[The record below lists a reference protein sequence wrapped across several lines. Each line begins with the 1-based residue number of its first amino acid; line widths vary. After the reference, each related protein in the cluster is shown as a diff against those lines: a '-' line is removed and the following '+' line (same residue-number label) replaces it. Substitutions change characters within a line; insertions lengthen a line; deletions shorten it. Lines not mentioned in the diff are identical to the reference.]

1 MNNQSSFFHNT
12 ENFKKV
18 PAIPRPHSV
27 IYRRPKSTVKRRS
40 IYPKLNNSQISI
52 PSIANNTS
60 MKNTHDSS
68 FTMTNKLSSSL
79 IDNKLRR
86 NNSVQ
91 MKKMVTQYKN
101 DFSLAMKK
109 KETIEQ
115 KRIKSAMILGNKS
128 REKMNEKT
136 NEIDE
141 VEQMKRQFK
150 SLKKELLVQK
160 ELNQTIANDIK
171 KNPISQLRGENENMY
186 VKLKNLVVKYVNSVD
201 INQETEL
208 KIQEMK
214 SDAQLFKE
222 RHQIIQQLQ
231 SDVEVSMKKMSS
243 IKSEIEKIK
252 EEIILNENYIKKK
265 TIENNNL
272 KKQNEKI
279 LSEKKQ
285 RENYLFKKPVYEK
298 KIIELSKKV
307 DSYKLMSKTNEQA
320 ILKLQKDNSV
330 LAIKNKEQQSHIM
343 KPMNY
348 SNIKEIEEN
357 PSNKINT
364 KILLLKSL
372 IRESKKRQ
380 DEFKD
385 IIAHYDDYI
394 QQKKSYEQIKEEEKE
409 IEKDNKINTQSN
421 DSKEEVQKEENKEN
435 LSSNY
440 EKFEG
445 LEQDNEVKK
454 IEKTD
459 NQDEKIKSKNNVQN
473 EIDTPTLNPISFGEA
488 CSKKEKKI
496 FKYLLRIMFAVN
508 LINEKMAIETIL
520 KDFTSLP
527 NDSIVNELTSRI
539 FNEIKNE
546 NKNDQVLAQSIYED
560 CFNRKY
566 KGDKSKFIE
575 SFMKF
580 FGKIHLFTHEEECS
594 LLEDFKKI
602 YLPKY
607 ESIINKINENKNN
620 DNYISFYQFK
630 KILKSEEINR
640 KDLLFNYVIYK
651 MKHIQDPSISIFEL
665 SIDAFKEMF
674 DSALSDR
681 NQIINPGSSDSSVQ
695 MTEEEYK
702 KIIENFLLSLSAALK
717 EKGKTLREILK
728 TNIKQELSKEN
739 NMKIDVVNIYKFFTI
754 LQEGIGFNIEDEIVK
769 GCIFT
774 QFQLDENEEDI
785 NLIEMENQIGK
796 INN

>member
-1 MNNQSSFFHNT
+1 MNNQNNFFHNT

-18 PAIPRPHSV
+18 PVIPRPHSV

-68 FTMTNKLSSSL
+68 FTLTNKLSSSL

-91 MKKMVTQYKN
+91 MKKLVTQYKN
-101 DFSLAMKK
+101 DFSLARSEMKK
-109 KETIEQ
+109 KELIQQ
-115 KRIKSAMILGNKS
+115 KRIKSAMILGKNS
-128 REKMNEKT
+128 REKIIDKST
-136 NEIDE
+136 EI
-141 VEQMKRQFK
+141 EQMKRQFK
-150 SLKKELLVQK
+150 SLKKELLEQK
-160 ELNQTIANDIK
+160 ELNQTISNDIK
-171 KNPISQLRGENENMY
+171 KNPILQLRGENENMY
-186 VKLKNLVVKYVNSVD
+186 LKIKNLVIKYIDSVD

-214 SDAQLFKE
+214 SDTELFKE
-222 RHQIIQQLQ
+222 RHLIIQQLQ
-231 SDVEVSMKKMSS
+231 SDVEASTKKIAN
-243 IKSEIEKIK
+243 IKSEIEKIR
-252 EEIILNENYIKKK
+252 EEIVLNENYIKKK

-298 KIIELSKKV
+298 KIEELTKKV
-307 DSYKLMSKTNEQA
+307 DSYKLMSKTNEQT
-320 ILKLQKDNSV
+320 IFKLQKENSI
-330 LAIKNKEQQSHIM
+330 LAIKNQEQQSHIM

-357 PSNKINT
+357 PSNKVNT

-380 DEFKD
+380 DEFRD

-409 IEKDNKINTQSN
+409 IEKDNKENTQSN
-421 DSKEEVQKEENKEN
+421 ETKEDVKKEDNKEN

-445 LEQDNEVKK
+445 LEEENEIK
-454 IEKTD
+454 INDKDD
-459 NQDEKIKSKNNVQN
+459 NQKEKIKSKNNVQN

-488 CSKKEKKI
+488 CTKKEKKI
-496 FKYLLRIMFAVN
+496 FKYLLRIMFTVN

-520 KDFTSLP
+520 KDLSSFS
-527 NDSIVNELTSRI
+527 NDVIVNELTSRI
-539 FNEIKNE
+539 FKEIKNE

-566 KGDKSKFIE
+566 KGDKNKFIQ
-575 SFMKF
+575 SITKF
-580 FGKIHLFTHEEECS
+580 FGKIHLFTKEEECS
-594 LLEDFKKI
+594 LLEDFKKN

-607 ESIINKINENKNN
+607 ESIMNKIKENKNN

-630 KILKSEEINR
+630 KILKSVDINR
-640 KDLLFNYVIYK
+640 KDLLFSYVIYK
-651 MKHIQDPSISIFEL
+651 MKHIEDHSISIFEL
-665 SIDAFKEMF
+665 NIDSFKEMF
-674 DSALSDR
+674 DSLLSDR
-681 NQIINPGSSDSSVQ
+681 NQIVNPGSSDSSVQ

-728 TNIKQELSKEN
+728 TNIKQAVSKEN
-739 NMKIDVVNIYKFFTI
+739 NMKMDVVNIYQFFNI

-774 QFQLDENEEDI
+774 QYQLDENEEDI
-785 NLIEMENQIGK
+785 NLIEMENQIAN

>member
-1 MNNQSSFFHNT
+1 MNNQNNFFHNT

-18 PAIPRPHSV
+18 PVIPRPHSV

-68 FTMTNKLSSSL
+68 FTLTNKLSSSL

-91 MKKMVTQYKN
+91 MKKLVTQSKN
-101 DFSLAMKK
+101 DFSLARSEMKK
-109 KETIEQ
+109 KELIQQ
-115 KRIKSAMILGNKS
+115 KRIKSAMILGKNS
-128 REKMNEKT
+128 REKIIDKST
-136 NEIDE
+136 EI
-141 VEQMKRQFK
+141 EQMKRQFK
-150 SLKKELLVQK
+150 SLKKELLEQK
-160 ELNQTIANDIK
+160 ELNQTISNDIK
-171 KNPISQLRGENENMY
+171 KNPILQLRGENENMY
-186 VKLKNLVVKYVNSVD
+186 LKIKNLVIKYIDSVD

-214 SDAQLFKE
+214 SDTELFKE
-222 RHQIIQQLQ
+222 RHLIIQQLQ
-231 SDVEVSMKKMSS
+231 SDVEASTKKIAN
-243 IKSEIEKIK
+243 IKSEIEKIR
-252 EEIILNENYIKKK
+252 EEIVLNENYIKKK

-298 KIIELSKKV
+298 KIEELTKKV
-307 DSYKLMSKTNEQA
+307 DSYKLMSKTNEQT
-320 ILKLQKDNSV
+320 IFKLQKENSI
-330 LAIKNKEQQSHIM
+330 LAIKNQEQQSHIM

-357 PSNKINT
+357 PSNKVNT

-380 DEFKD
+380 DEFRD

-409 IEKDNKINTQSN
+409 IEKDNKENTQSN
-421 DSKEEVQKEENKEN
+421 ETKEDVKKEDNKEN

-445 LEQDNEVKK
+445 LEEENEIK
-454 IEKTD
+454 INDKDD
-459 NQDEKIKSKNNVQN
+459 NQKEKIKSKNNVQN

-488 CSKKEKKI
+488 CTKKEKKI
-496 FKYLLRIMFAVN
+496 FKYLLRIMFTVN

-520 KDFTSLP
+520 KDLSSFS
-527 NDSIVNELTSRI
+527 NDVIVNELTSRI
-539 FNEIKNE
+539 FKEIKNE

-566 KGDKSKFIE
+566 KGDKNKFIQ
-575 SFMKF
+575 SITKF
-580 FGKIHLFTHEEECS
+580 FGKIHLFTKEEECS
-594 LLEDFKKI
+594 LLEDFKKN

-607 ESIINKINENKNN
+607 ESIMNKIKENKNN

-630 KILKSEEINR
+630 KILKSVDINR
-640 KDLLFNYVIYK
+640 KDLLFSYVIYK
-651 MKHIQDPSISIFEL
+651 MKHIEDHSISIFEL
-665 SIDAFKEMF
+665 NIDSFKEMF
-674 DSALSDR
+674 DSLLSDR
-681 NQIINPGSSDSSVQ
+681 NQIVNPGSSDSSVQ

-728 TNIKQELSKEN
+728 TNIKQAVSKEN
-739 NMKIDVVNIYKFFTI
+739 NMKIDVVNIYQFFNI

-774 QFQLDENEEDI
+774 QYQLDENEEDI
-785 NLIEMENQIGK
+785 NLIEMENQIAN

>member
-1 MNNQSSFFHNT
+1 MNNQNNFFHNT

-18 PAIPRPHSV
+18 PVIPRPHSV

-68 FTMTNKLSSSL
+68 FTLTNKLSSSL

-91 MKKMVTQYKN
+91 MKKLVTQYKN
-101 DFSLAMKK
+101 DFSLARSEMKK
-109 KETIEQ
+109 KELIQQ
-115 KRIKSAMILGNKS
+115 KRIKSAMILGKNS
-128 REKMNEKT
+128 REKIIDKST
-136 NEIDE
+136 EI
-141 VEQMKRQFK
+141 EQMKRQFK
-150 SLKKELLVQK
+150 SLKKELLEQK
-160 ELNQTIANDIK
+160 ELNQTISNDIK
-171 KNPISQLRGENENMY
+171 KNPILQLRGENENMY
-186 VKLKNLVVKYVNSVD
+186 LKIKNLVIKYIDSVD

-214 SDAQLFKE
+214 SDTELFKE
-222 RHQIIQQLQ
+222 RHLIIQQLQ
-231 SDVEVSMKKMSS
+231 SDVEASTKKIAN
-243 IKSEIEKIK
+243 IKSEIEKIR
-252 EEIILNENYIKKK
+252 EEIVLNENYIKKK

-298 KIIELSKKV
+298 KIEELTKKV
-307 DSYKLMSKTNEQA
+307 DSYKLMSKTNEQT
-320 ILKLQKDNSV
+320 IFKLQKENSI
-330 LAIKNKEQQSHIM
+330 LAIKNQEQQSHIM

-357 PSNKINT
+357 PSNKVNT

-380 DEFKD
+380 DEFRD

-409 IEKDNKINTQSN
+409 IEKDNKENTQSN
-421 DSKEEVQKEENKEN
+421 ETKEDVKKEDNKEN

-445 LEQDNEVKK
+445 LEEENEIK
-454 IEKTD
+454 INDKDD
-459 NQDEKIKSKNNVQN
+459 NQKEKIKSKNNVQN

-488 CSKKEKKI
+488 CTKKEKKI
-496 FKYLLRIMFAVN
+496 FKYLLRIMFTVN

-520 KDFTSLP
+520 KDLSSFS
-527 NDSIVNELTSRI
+527 NDVIVNELTSRI
-539 FNEIKNE
+539 FKEIKNE

-566 KGDKSKFIE
+566 KGDKNKFIQ
-575 SFMKF
+575 SITKF
-580 FGKIHLFTHEEECS
+580 FGKIHLFTKEEECS
-594 LLEDFKKI
+594 LLEDFKKN

-607 ESIINKINENKNN
+607 ESIMNKIKENKNN

-630 KILKSEEINR
+630 KILKSVDINR
-640 KDLLFNYVIYK
+640 KDLLFSYVIYK
-651 MKHIQDPSISIFEL
+651 MKHIEDHSISIFEL
-665 SIDAFKEMF
+665 NIDSFKEMF
-674 DSALSDR
+674 DSLLSDR
-681 NQIINPGSSDSSVQ
+681 NQIVNPGSSDSSVQ

-728 TNIKQELSKEN
+728 TNIKQAVSKEN
-739 NMKIDVVNIYKFFTI
+739 NMKIDVVNIYQFFNI

-774 QFQLDENEEDI
+774 QYQLDENEEDI
-785 NLIEMENQIGK
+785 NLIEMENQIAK

>member
-1 MNNQSSFFHNT
+1 MNNQNNFFHNT

-18 PAIPRPHSV
+18 PVIPRPHSV

-68 FTMTNKLSSSL
+68 FTLTNKLSSSL

-91 MKKMVTQYKN
+91 MKKLVTQYKN
-101 DFSLAMKK
+101 DFSLARSEMKK
-109 KETIEQ
+109 KELIQQ
-115 KRIKSAMILGNKS
+115 KRIKSAMILGKNS
-128 REKMNEKT
+128 RETIIDKST
-136 NEIDE
+136 EI
-141 VEQMKRQFK
+141 EQMKRQFK
-150 SLKKELLVQK
+150 SLKKELLEQK
-160 ELNQTIANDIK
+160 ELNQTISNDIK
-171 KNPISQLRGENENMY
+171 KNPILQLRGENENMY
-186 VKLKNLVVKYVNSVD
+186 LKIKNLVIKYIDSVD

-214 SDAQLFKE
+214 SDTELFKE
-222 RHQIIQQLQ
+222 RHLIIQQLQ
-231 SDVEVSMKKMSS
+231 SDVEASTKKIAN
-243 IKSEIEKIK
+243 IKSEIEKIR
-252 EEIILNENYIKKK
+252 EEIVLNENYIKKK

-298 KIIELSKKV
+298 KIEELTKKV
-307 DSYKLMSKTNEQA
+307 DSYKLMSKTNEQT
-320 ILKLQKDNSV
+320 IFKLQKENSI
-330 LAIKNKEQQSHIM
+330 LAIKNQEQQSHIM

-357 PSNKINT
+357 PSNKVNT

-380 DEFKD
+380 DEFRD

-409 IEKDNKINTQSN
+409 IEKDNKENTQSN
-421 DSKEEVQKEENKEN
+421 ETKEDVKKEDNKEN

-445 LEQDNEVKK
+445 LEEENEIK
-454 IEKTD
+454 INDKDD
-459 NQDEKIKSKNNVQN
+459 NQKEKIKSKNNVQN

-488 CSKKEKKI
+488 CTKKEKKI
-496 FKYLLRIMFAVN
+496 FKYLLRIMFTVN

-520 KDFTSLP
+520 KDLSSFS
-527 NDSIVNELTSRI
+527 NDVIVNELTSRI
-539 FNEIKNE
+539 FKEIKNE

-566 KGDKSKFIE
+566 KGDKNKFIQ
-575 SFMKF
+575 SITKF
-580 FGKIHLFTHEEECS
+580 FGKIHLFTKEEECS
-594 LLEDFKKI
+594 LLEDFKKN

-607 ESIINKINENKNN
+607 ESIMNKIKENKNN

-630 KILKSEEINR
+630 KILKSVDINR
-640 KDLLFNYVIYK
+640 KDLLFSYVIYK
-651 MKHIQDPSISIFEL
+651 MKHIEDHSISIFEL
-665 SIDAFKEMF
+665 NIDSFKEMF
-674 DSALSDR
+674 DSLLSDR
-681 NQIINPGSSDSSVQ
+681 NQIVNPGSSDSSVQ

-728 TNIKQELSKEN
+728 TNIKQAVSKEN
-739 NMKIDVVNIYKFFTI
+739 NMKIDVVNIYQFFNI

-774 QFQLDENEEDI
+774 QYQLDENEEDI
-785 NLIEMENQIGK
+785 NLIEMENQIAN

>member
-1 MNNQSSFFHNT
+1 MNNQNNFFHNT

-18 PAIPRPHSV
+18 PVIPRPHSV

-68 FTMTNKLSSSL
+68 FTLTNKLSSSL

-91 MKKMVTQYKN
+91 MKKLVTQYKN
-101 DFSLAMKK
+101 DFSLARSEMKK
-109 KETIEQ
+109 KELIQQ
-115 KRIKSAMILGNKS
+115 KRIKSAMILGKNS
-128 REKMNEKT
+128 REKIIDKST
-136 NEIDE
+136 EI
-141 VEQMKRQFK
+141 EQMKRQFK
-150 SLKKELLVQK
+150 SLKKELLEQK
-160 ELNQTIANDIK
+160 ELNQTISNDIK
-171 KNPISQLRGENENMY
+171 KNPILQLRGENENMY
-186 VKLKNLVVKYVNSVD
+186 LKIKNLVIKYIDSVD

-214 SDAQLFKE
+214 SDTELFKE
-222 RHQIIQQLQ
+222 RHLIIQQLQ
-231 SDVEVSMKKMSS
+231 SDVEASTKKIAN
-243 IKSEIEKIK
+243 IKSEIEKIR
-252 EEIILNENYIKKK
+252 EEIVLNENYIKKK

-298 KIIELSKKV
+298 KIEELTKKV
-307 DSYKLMSKTNEQA
+307 DSYKLMSKTNEQT
-320 ILKLQKDNSV
+320 IFKLQKENSI
-330 LAIKNKEQQSHIM
+330 LAIKNQEQQSHIM

-357 PSNKINT
+357 PSNKVNT

-380 DEFKD
+380 DEFRD

-409 IEKDNKINTQSN
+409 IEKDNKENTQSN
-421 DSKEEVQKEENKEN
+421 ETKEDVKKEDNKEN

-445 LEQDNEVKK
+445 LEEENEIK
-454 IEKTD
+454 INDKDD
-459 NQDEKIKSKNNVQN
+459 NQKEKIKSKNNVQN

-488 CSKKEKKI
+488 CTKKEKKI
-496 FKYLLRIMFAVN
+496 FKYLLRIMFTVN

-520 KDFTSLP
+520 KDLSSFS
-527 NDSIVNELTSRI
+527 NDVIVNELTSRI
-539 FNEIKNE
+539 FKEIKNE

-566 KGDKSKFIE
+566 KGDKNKFIQ
-575 SFMKF
+575 SITKF
-580 FGKIHLFTHEEECS
+580 FGKIHLFTKEEEYS
-594 LLEDFKKI
+594 LLEDFKKN

-607 ESIINKINENKNN
+607 ESIMNKIKENKNN

-630 KILKSEEINR
+630 KILKSVDINR
-640 KDLLFNYVIYK
+640 KDLLFSYVIYK
-651 MKHIQDPSISIFEL
+651 MKHIEDHSISIFEL
-665 SIDAFKEMF
+665 NIDSFKEMF
-674 DSALSDR
+674 DSLLSDR
-681 NQIINPGSSDSSVQ
+681 NQIVNPGSSDSSVQ

-728 TNIKQELSKEN
+728 TNIKQAVSKEN
-739 NMKIDVVNIYKFFTI
+739 NMKIDVVNIYQFFNI

-774 QFQLDENEEDI
+774 QYQLDENEEDI
-785 NLIEMENQIGK
+785 NLIEMENQIAN

>member
-1 MNNQSSFFHNT
+1 MNNQNNFFHNT

-18 PAIPRPHSV
+18 PVIPRPHSV

-68 FTMTNKLSSSL
+68 FTLTNKLSSSL

-91 MKKMVTQYKN
+91 MKKLVTQYKN
-101 DFSLAMKK
+101 DFSLARSEMKK
-109 KETIEQ
+109 KELIQQ
-115 KRIKSAMILGNKS
+115 KRIKSAMILGKNS
-128 REKMNEKT
+128 REKIIDKST
-136 NEIDE
+136 EI
-141 VEQMKRQFK
+141 EQMKRQFK
-150 SLKKELLVQK
+150 SLKKELLEQK
-160 ELNQTIANDIK
+160 ELNQTISNDIK
-171 KNPISQLRGENENMY
+171 KNPILQLRGENENMY
-186 VKLKNLVVKYVNSVD
+186 LKIKNLVIKYIDSVD

-214 SDAQLFKE
+214 SDTELFKE
-222 RHQIIQQLQ
+222 RHLIIQQLQ
-231 SDVEVSMKKMSS
+231 SDVEASTKKIAN
-243 IKSEIEKIK
+243 IKSEIEKIR
-252 EEIILNENYIKKK
+252 EEIVLNENYIKKK

-298 KIIELSKKV
+298 KIEELTKKV
-307 DSYKLMSKTNEQA
+307 DSYKLMSKTNEQT
-320 ILKLQKDNSV
+320 IFKLQKENSI
-330 LAIKNKEQQSHIM
+330 LAIKNQEQQSHIM

-357 PSNKINT
+357 PSNKVNT

-380 DEFKD
+380 DEFRD

-409 IEKDNKINTQSN
+409 IEKDNKENTQSN
-421 DSKEEVQKEENKEN
+421 ETKEDVKKEDNKEN

-445 LEQDNEVKK
+445 LEEENEIK
-454 IEKTD
+454 INDKDD
-459 NQDEKIKSKNNVQN
+459 NQKEKIKSKNNVQN

-488 CSKKEKKI
+488 CTKKEKKI
-496 FKYLLRIMFAVN
+496 FKYLLRIMFTVN

-520 KDFTSLP
+520 KDLSSFS
-527 NDSIVNELTSRI
+527 NDVIVNELTSRI
-539 FNEIKNE
+539 FKEIKNE

-560 CFNRKY
+560 CFNKKY
-566 KGDKSKFIE
+566 KGDKNKFIQ
-575 SFMKF
+575 SITKF
-580 FGKIHLFTHEEECS
+580 FGKIHLFTKEEECS
-594 LLEDFKKI
+594 LLEDFKKN

-607 ESIINKINENKNN
+607 ESIMNKIKENKNN

-630 KILKSEEINR
+630 KILKSVDINR
-640 KDLLFNYVIYK
+640 KDLLFSYVIYK
-651 MKHIQDPSISIFEL
+651 MKHIEDHSISIFEL
-665 SIDAFKEMF
+665 NIDSFKEMF
-674 DSALSDR
+674 DSLLSDR
-681 NQIINPGSSDSSVQ
+681 NQIVNPGSSDSSVQ

-728 TNIKQELSKEN
+728 TNIKQAVSKEN
-739 NMKIDVVNIYKFFTI
+739 NMKIDVVNIYQFFNI

-774 QFQLDENEEDI
+774 QYQLDENEEDI
-785 NLIEMENQIGK
+785 NLIEMENQIAN

>member
-1 MNNQSSFFHNT
+1 MNNQNNFFHNT

-18 PAIPRPHSV
+18 PVIPRPHSV

-68 FTMTNKLSSSL
+68 FTLTNKLSSSL

-91 MKKMVTQYKN
+91 MKKLVTQYKN
-101 DFSLAMKK
+101 DFSLARSEMKK
-109 KETIEQ
+109 KELIQQ
-115 KRIKSAMILGNKS
+115 KRIKSAMILGKNS
-128 REKMNEKT
+128 REKIIDKST
-136 NEIDE
+136 EI
-141 VEQMKRQFK
+141 EQMKRQFK
-150 SLKKELLVQK
+150 SLKKELLEQK
-160 ELNQTIANDIK
+160 ELNQTISNDIK
-171 KNPISQLRGENENMY
+171 KNPILQLRGENENMY
-186 VKLKNLVVKYVNSVD
+186 LKIKNLVIKYIDSVD

-214 SDAQLFKE
+214 SDTELFKE
-222 RHQIIQQLQ
+222 RHLIIQQLQ
-231 SDVEVSMKKMSS
+231 SDVEASTKKIAN
-243 IKSEIEKIK
+243 IKTEIEKIR
-252 EEIILNENYIKKK
+252 EEIVLNENYIKKK

-298 KIIELSKKV
+298 KIEELTKKV
-307 DSYKLMSKTNEQA
+307 DSYKLMSKTNEQT
-320 ILKLQKDNSV
+320 IFKLQKENSI
-330 LAIKNKEQQSHIM
+330 LAIKNQEQQSHIM

-357 PSNKINT
+357 PSNKVNT

-380 DEFKD
+380 DEFRD

-409 IEKDNKINTQSN
+409 IEKDNKENTQSN
-421 DSKEEVQKEENKEN
+421 ETKEDVKKEDNKEN

-445 LEQDNEVKK
+445 LEEENEIK
-454 IEKTD
+454 INDKDD
-459 NQDEKIKSKNNVQN
+459 NQKEKIKSKNNVQN

-488 CSKKEKKI
+488 CTKKEKKI
-496 FKYLLRIMFAVN
+496 FKYLLRIMFTVN

-520 KDFTSLP
+520 KDLSSFS
-527 NDSIVNELTSRI
+527 NDVIVNELTSRI
-539 FNEIKNE
+539 FKEIKNE

-566 KGDKSKFIE
+566 KGDKNKFIQ
-575 SFMKF
+575 SITKF
-580 FGKIHLFTHEEECS
+580 FGKIHLFTKEEECS
-594 LLEDFKKI
+594 LLEDFKKN

-607 ESIINKINENKNN
+607 ESIMNKIKENKNN

-630 KILKSEEINR
+630 KILKSVDINR
-640 KDLLFNYVIYK
+640 KDLLFSYVIYK
-651 MKHIQDPSISIFEL
+651 MKHIEDHSISIFEL
-665 SIDAFKEMF
+665 NIDSFKEMF
-674 DSALSDR
+674 DSLLSDR
-681 NQIINPGSSDSSVQ
+681 NQIVNPGSSDSSVQ

-728 TNIKQELSKEN
+728 TNIKQAVSKEN
-739 NMKIDVVNIYKFFTI
+739 NMKIDVVNIYQFFNI

-774 QFQLDENEEDI
+774 QYQLDENEEDI
-785 NLIEMENQIGK
+785 NLIEMENQIAN

>member
-1 MNNQSSFFHNT
+1 MNNQNNFFHNT

-18 PAIPRPHSV
+18 PVIPRPHSV

-68 FTMTNKLSSSL
+68 FTLTNKLSSSL

-91 MKKMVTQYKN
+91 MKKLVTQYKN
-101 DFSLAMKK
+101 DFSLARSEMKK
-109 KETIEQ
+109 KELIQQ
-115 KRIKSAMILGNKS
+115 KRIKSAMILGKNS
-128 REKMNEKT
+128 REKIIDKST
-136 NEIDE
+136 EI
-141 VEQMKRQFK
+141 EQMKRQFK
-150 SLKKELLVQK
+150 SLKKELLEQK
-160 ELNQTIANDIK
+160 ELNQTISNDIK
-171 KNPISQLRGENENMY
+171 KNPILQLRGENENMY
-186 VKLKNLVVKYVNSVD
+186 LKIKNLVIKYIDSVD

-214 SDAQLFKE
+214 SDTELFKE
-222 RHQIIQQLQ
+222 RHLIIQQLQ
-231 SDVEVSMKKMSS
+231 SDVEASTKKIAN
-243 IKSEIEKIK
+243 IKSEIEKIR
-252 EEIILNENYIKKK
+252 EEIVLNENYIKKK

-298 KIIELSKKV
+298 KIEELTKKV
-307 DSYKLMSKTNEQA
+307 DSYKLMSKTNEQT
-320 ILKLQKDNSV
+320 IFKLQKENSI
-330 LAIKNKEQQSHIM
+330 LAIKNQEQQSHIM

-357 PSNKINT
+357 PSNKVNT

-380 DEFKD
+380 DEFRD

-409 IEKDNKINTQSN
+409 IEKDNKENTQSN
-421 DSKEEVQKEENKEN
+421 ETKEDVKKGDNKEN

-445 LEQDNEVKK
+445 LEEENEIK
-454 IEKTD
+454 INDKDD
-459 NQDEKIKSKNNVQN
+459 NQKEKIKSKNNVQN

-488 CSKKEKKI
+488 CTKKEKKI
-496 FKYLLRIMFAVN
+496 FKYLLRIMFTVN

-520 KDFTSLP
+520 KDLSSFS
-527 NDSIVNELTSRI
+527 NDVIVNELTSRI
-539 FNEIKNE
+539 FKEIKNE

-566 KGDKSKFIE
+566 KGDKNKFIQ
-575 SFMKF
+575 SITKF
-580 FGKIHLFTHEEECS
+580 FGKIHLFTKEEECS
-594 LLEDFKKI
+594 LLEDFKKN

-607 ESIINKINENKNN
+607 ESIMNKIKENKNN

-630 KILKSEEINR
+630 KILKSVDINR
-640 KDLLFNYVIYK
+640 KDLLFSYVIYK
-651 MKHIQDPSISIFEL
+651 MKHIEDHSISIFEL
-665 SIDAFKEMF
+665 NIDSFKEMF
-674 DSALSDR
+674 DSLLSDR
-681 NQIINPGSSDSSVQ
+681 NQIVNPGSSDSSVQ

-728 TNIKQELSKEN
+728 TNIKQAVSKEN
-739 NMKIDVVNIYKFFTI
+739 NMKIDVVNIYQFFNI

-774 QFQLDENEEDI
+774 QYQLDENEEDI
-785 NLIEMENQIGK
+785 NLIEMENQIAN

>member
-1 MNNQSSFFHNT
+1 MNNQNNFFHNT

-18 PAIPRPHSV
+18 PVIPRPHSV

-52 PSIANNTS
+52 PSIVNNTS

-68 FTMTNKLSSSL
+68 FTLTNKLSSSL

-86 NNSVQ
+86 KNSVQ
-91 MKKMVTQYKN
+91 MKKLVTQYKN
-101 DFSLAMKK
+101 DFSLARSEMKK
-109 KETIEQ
+109 KELIQQ
-115 KRIKSAMILGNKS
+115 KRIKSAMILGKNS
-128 REKMNEKT
+128 REKIIDKST
-136 NEIDE
+136 EI
-141 VEQMKRQFK
+141 EQMKRQFK
-150 SLKKELLVQK
+150 SLKKELLEQK
-160 ELNQTIANDIK
+160 ELNQTISNDIK
-171 KNPISQLRGENENMY
+171 KNPILQLRGENENMY
-186 VKLKNLVVKYVNSVD
+186 LKIKNLVIKYIDSVD

-214 SDAQLFKE
+214 SDTELFKE
-222 RHQIIQQLQ
+222 RHLIIQQLQ
-231 SDVEVSMKKMSS
+231 SDVEASTKKIAN
-243 IKSEIEKIK
+243 IKSEIEKIR
-252 EEIILNENYIKKK
+252 EEIVLNENYIKKK

-298 KIIELSKKV
+298 KIEELTKKV
-307 DSYKLMSKTNEQA
+307 DSYKLMSKTNEQT
-320 ILKLQKDNSV
+320 IFKLQKENSI
-330 LAIKNKEQQSHIM
+330 LAIKNQEQQSHIM

-357 PSNKINT
+357 PSNKVNT

-380 DEFKD
+380 DEFRD

-409 IEKDNKINTQSN
+409 IEKDNKENTQSN
-421 DSKEEVQKEENKEN
+421 ETKEDVKKEDNKEN

-445 LEQDNEVKK
+445 LEEENEIK
-454 IEKTD
+454 INDKDD
-459 NQDEKIKSKNNVQN
+459 NQKEKIKSKNNVQN

-488 CSKKEKKI
+488 CTKKEKKI
-496 FKYLLRIMFAVN
+496 FKYLLRIMFTVN

-520 KDFTSLP
+520 KDLSSFS
-527 NDSIVNELTSRI
+527 NDVIVNELTSRI
-539 FNEIKNE
+539 FKEIKNE

-566 KGDKSKFIE
+566 KGDKNKFIQ
-575 SFMKF
+575 SITKF
-580 FGKIHLFTHEEECS
+580 FGKIHLFTKEEECS
-594 LLEDFKKI
+594 LLEDFKKN

-607 ESIINKINENKNN
+607 ESIMNKIKESKNN

-630 KILKSEEINR
+630 KILKSVDINR
-640 KDLLFNYVIYK
+640 KDLLFSYVIYK
-651 MKHIQDPSISIFEL
+651 MKHIEDHSISIFEL
-665 SIDAFKEMF
+665 NIDSFKEMF
-674 DSALSDR
+674 DSLLSDR
-681 NQIINPGSSDSSVQ
+681 NQIVNPGSSDSSVQ

-728 TNIKQELSKEN
+728 TNIKQAVSKEN
-739 NMKIDVVNIYKFFTI
+739 NMKIDVVNIYQFFNI

-774 QFQLDENEEDI
+774 QYQLDENEEDI
-785 NLIEMENQIGK
+785 NLIEMENQIAN

>member
-1 MNNQSSFFHNT
+1 MNNQNNFFHNT

-18 PAIPRPHSV
+18 PVIPRPHSV

-68 FTMTNKLSSSL
+68 FTLTNKLSSSL

-91 MKKMVTQYKN
+91 MKKLVTQYKN
-101 DFSLAMKK
+101 DFSLARSEMKK
-109 KETIEQ
+109 KELIQQ
-115 KRIKSAMILGNKS
+115 KRIKSAMILGKNS
-128 REKMNEKT
+128 REKIIDKST
-136 NEIDE
+136 EI
-141 VEQMKRQFK
+141 EQMKRQFK
-150 SLKKELLVQK
+150 SLKKELLEQK
-160 ELNQTIANDIK
+160 ELNQTISNDIK
-171 KNPISQLRGENENMY
+171 KNPILQLRGENENMY
-186 VKLKNLVVKYVNSVD
+186 LKIKNLVIKYIDSVD

-214 SDAQLFKE
+214 SDTELFKE
-222 RHQIIQQLQ
+222 RHLIIQQLQ
-231 SDVEVSMKKMSS
+231 SDVEASTKKIAN
-243 IKSEIEKIK
+243 IKSEIEKIR
-252 EEIILNENYIKKK
+252 EEIVLNENYIKKK

-298 KIIELSKKV
+298 KIEELTKKV
-307 DSYKLMSKTNEQA
+307 DSYKLMSKTNEQT
-320 ILKLQKDNSV
+320 IFKLQKENSI
-330 LAIKNKEQQSHIM
+330 LAIKNQEQQSHIM

-357 PSNKINT
+357 PSNKVNT

-380 DEFKD
+380 DEFRD

-409 IEKDNKINTQSN
+409 IEKDNKENTQSN
-421 DSKEEVQKEENKEN
+421 ETKEDVKKEDNKEN

-445 LEQDNEVKK
+445 LEEENEIK
-454 IEKTD
+454 INDKDD
-459 NQDEKIKSKNNVQN
+459 NQKEKIKSKNNVQN

-488 CSKKEKKI
+488 CTKKEKKI
-496 FKYLLRIMFAVN
+496 FKYLLRIMFTVN

-520 KDFTSLP
+520 KDLSSFS
-527 NDSIVNELTSRI
+527 NDVIVNELTSRI
-539 FNEIKNE
+539 FKEIKNE

-560 CFNRKY
+560 CFHRKY
-566 KGDKSKFIE
+566 KEDKNKFIQ
-575 SFMKF
+575 SITKF
-580 FGKIHLFTHEEECS
+580 FGKIHLFTKEEECS
-594 LLEDFKKI
+594 LLEDFKKN

-607 ESIINKINENKNN
+607 ESIMNKIKENKNN

-630 KILKSEEINR
+630 KILKSVDINR
-640 KDLLFNYVIYK
+640 KDLLFSYVIYK
-651 MKHIQDPSISIFEL
+651 MKHIEDHSISIFEL
-665 SIDAFKEMF
+665 NIDSFKEMF
-674 DSALSDR
+674 DSLLSDR
-681 NQIINPGSSDSSVQ
+681 NQIVNPGSSDSSVQ

-728 TNIKQELSKEN
+728 TNIKQAVSKEN
-739 NMKIDVVNIYKFFTI
+739 NMKIDVVNIYQFFNI
-754 LQEGIGFNIEDEIVK
+754 LQEGIGFNIEDEILK

-774 QFQLDENEEDI
+774 QYQLDENEEDI
-785 NLIEMENQIGK
+785 NLIEMENQIAN

>member
-1 MNNQSSFFHNT
+1 MNNQNNFFHNT

-18 PAIPRPHSV
+18 PVIPRPHSV

-68 FTMTNKLSSSL
+68 FTLTNKLSSSL

-91 MKKMVTQYKN
+91 MKKLVTQYKN
-101 DFSLAMKK
+101 DFSLARSEMKK
-109 KETIEQ
+109 KELIQQ
-115 KRIKSAMILGNKS
+115 KRIKSAMILGKNS
-128 REKMNEKT
+128 REKIIDKST
-136 NEIDE
+136 EI
-141 VEQMKRQFK
+141 EQMKRQFK
-150 SLKKELLVQK
+150 SLKKELLEQK
-160 ELNQTIANDIK
+160 ELNQTISNDIK
-171 KNPISQLRGENENMY
+171 KNPILQLRGENENMY
-186 VKLKNLVVKYVNSVD
+186 LKIKNLVIKYIDSVD

-214 SDAQLFKE
+214 SDTELFKE
-222 RHQIIQQLQ
+222 RHLIIQQLQ
-231 SDVEVSMKKMSS
+231 SDVEASTKKIAN
-243 IKSEIEKIK
+243 IKSEIEKIR
-252 EEIILNENYIKKK
+252 EEIVLNENYIKKK

-298 KIIELSKKV
+298 KIEELTKKV
-307 DSYKLMSKTNEQA
+307 DSYKLMSKTNEQT
-320 ILKLQKDNSV
+320 IFKLQKENSI
-330 LAIKNKEQQSHIM
+330 LAIKNQEQQSHIM

-357 PSNKINT
+357 PSNKVNT

-380 DEFKD
+380 DEFRD

-409 IEKDNKINTQSN
+409 IEKDNKENTQSN
-421 DSKEEVQKEENKEN
+421 ETKEDVKKEDNKEN

-445 LEQDNEVKK
+445 LEEENEIK
-454 IEKTD
+454 INDKDD
-459 NQDEKIKSKNNVQN
+459 NQKEKIKSKNNVQN

-488 CSKKEKKI
+488 CTKKEKKI
-496 FKYLLRIMFAVN
+496 FKYLLRIMFTVN

-520 KDFTSLP
+520 KDLSSFS
-527 NDSIVNELTSRI
+527 NDVIVNELTSRI
-539 FNEIKNE
+539 FKEIKNE

-566 KGDKSKFIE
+566 KGDKNKFIQ
-575 SFMKF
+575 SITKF
-580 FGKIHLFTHEEECS
+580 FGKIHLFTKEEECS
-594 LLEDFKKI
+594 LLEDFKKN

-607 ESIINKINENKNN
+607 ESIMNKIKENKNN

-630 KILKSEEINR
+630 KILKSVDINR
-640 KDLLFNYVIYK
+640 KDLLFSYVIYK
-651 MKHIQDPSISIFEL
+651 MKHIEDHSISIFEL
-665 SIDAFKEMF
+665 NIDSFKEMF
-674 DSALSDR
+674 DSLLSDR
-681 NQIINPGSSDSSVQ
+681 NQIVNPGSSDSSVQ

-728 TNIKQELSKEN
+728 TNIKQAVSKEN
-739 NMKIDVVNIYKFFTI
+739 NMKIDVVNIYQFFNI

-774 QFQLDENEEDI
+774 QYQLDENEEDI
-785 NLIEMENQIGK
+785 NLIEMENQIAN

>member
-1 MNNQSSFFHNT
+1 MNNQNNFFHNT

-18 PAIPRPHSV
+18 PVIPRPHSV

-68 FTMTNKLSSSL
+68 FTLTNKLSSSL

-91 MKKMVTQYKN
+91 MKKLVTQYKN
-101 DFSLAMKK
+101 DFSLARSEIKK
-109 KETIEQ
+109 KELIQQ
-115 KRIKSAMILGNKS
+115 KRIKSAMIFGKNS
-128 REKMNEKT
+128 REKIIDKST
-136 NEIDE
+136 EI
-141 VEQMKRQFK
+141 EQMKRQFK
-150 SLKKELLVQK
+150 SLKKELLEQK
-160 ELNQTIANDIK
+160 ELNQTISNDIK
-171 KNPISQLRGENENMY
+171 KNPILQLRGENENMY
-186 VKLKNLVVKYVNSVD
+186 LKIKNLVIKYIDSVD

-214 SDAQLFKE
+214 SDTELFKE
-222 RHQIIQQLQ
+222 RHLIIQQLQ
-231 SDVEVSMKKMSS
+231 SDVEASTKKIAN
-243 IKSEIEKIK
+243 IKSEIEKIR
-252 EEIILNENYIKKK
+252 EEIVLNENYIKKK

-298 KIIELSKKV
+298 KIEELTKKV
-307 DSYKLMSKTNEQA
+307 DSYKLMSKTNEQT
-320 ILKLQKDNSV
+320 IFKLQKENSI
-330 LAIKNKEQQSHIM
+330 LAIKNQEQQSHIM

-357 PSNKINT
+357 PSNKVNT

-380 DEFKD
+380 DEFRD

-409 IEKDNKINTQSN
+409 IEKDNKENTQSN
-421 DSKEEVQKEENKEN
+421 ETKEDVKKEDNKEN

-445 LEQDNEVKK
+445 LEEENEIK
-454 IEKTD
+454 INDKDD
-459 NQDEKIKSKNNVQN
+459 NQKEKIKSKNNVKN

-488 CSKKEKKI
+488 CTKKEKKI
-496 FKYLLRIMFAVN
+496 FKYLLRIMFTVN

-520 KDFTSLP
+520 KDLSSFS
-527 NDSIVNELTSRI
+527 NDVIVNELTSRI
-539 FNEIKNE
+539 FKEIKNE

-566 KGDKSKFIE
+566 KGDKNKFIQ
-575 SFMKF
+575 SITKF
-580 FGKIHLFTHEEECS
+580 FGKIHLFTKEEECS
-594 LLEDFKKI
+594 LLEDFKKN

-607 ESIINKINENKNN
+607 ESIMNKIKENKNN

-630 KILKSEEINR
+630 KILKSVDINR
-640 KDLLFNYVIYK
+640 KDLLFSYVIYK
-651 MKHIQDPSISIFEL
+651 MKHIEDHSISIFEL
-665 SIDAFKEMF
+665 NIDSFKEMF
-674 DSALSDR
+674 DSLLSDR
-681 NQIINPGSSDSSVQ
+681 NQIVNPGSSDSSVQ

-728 TNIKQELSKEN
+728 TNIKQAVSKEN
-739 NMKIDVVNIYKFFTI
+739 NMKIDVVNIYKFFNI

-774 QFQLDENEEDI
+774 QYQLDENEEDI
-785 NLIEMENQIGK
+785 NLIEMENQIAN

>member
-1 MNNQSSFFHNT
+1 MNNQNNFFHNT

-18 PAIPRPHSV
+18 PVIPRPHSV

-68 FTMTNKLSSSL
+68 FTLTNKLSSSL

-91 MKKMVTQYKN
+91 MKKLVTQSKN
-101 DFSLAMKK
+101 DFSLARSEMKK
-109 KETIEQ
+109 KELIQQ
-115 KRIKSAMILGNKS
+115 KRIKSAMILGKNS
-128 REKMNEKT
+128 REKIIDKST
-136 NEIDE
+136 EI
-141 VEQMKRQFK
+141 EQMKRQFK
-150 SLKKELLVQK
+150 SLKKELLEQK
-160 ELNQTIANDIK
+160 ELNQTISNDIK
-171 KNPISQLRGENENMY
+171 KNPILQLRGENENMY
-186 VKLKNLVVKYVNSVD
+186 LKIKNLVIKYIDSVD

-214 SDAQLFKE
+214 SDTELFKE
-222 RHQIIQQLQ
+222 RHLIIQQLQ
-231 SDVEVSMKKMSS
+231 SDVEASTKKIAN
-243 IKSEIEKIK
+243 IKTEIEKIR
-252 EEIILNENYIKKK
+252 EEIVLNENYIKKK

-298 KIIELSKKV
+298 KIEELTKKV
-307 DSYKLMSKTNEQA
+307 DSYKLMSKTNEQT
-320 ILKLQKDNSV
+320 IFKLQKENSI
-330 LAIKNKEQQSHIM
+330 LAIKNQEQQSHIM

-357 PSNKINT
+357 PSNKVNT

-380 DEFKD
+380 DEFRD

-409 IEKDNKINTQSN
+409 IEKDNKENTQSN
-421 DSKEEVQKEENKEN
+421 ETKEDVKKEDNKDN

-445 LEQDNEVKK
+445 LEEENEIK
-454 IEKTD
+454 INDKDD
-459 NQDEKIKSKNNVQN
+459 NQKEKIKSKNNVQN

-488 CSKKEKKI
+488 CTKKEKKI
-496 FKYLLRIMFAVN
+496 FKYLLRIMFTVN

-520 KDFTSLP
+520 RDLSSFS
-527 NDSIVNELTSRI
+527 NDVIVNELTSRI
-539 FNEIKNE
+539 FKEIKNE

-566 KGDKSKFIE
+566 KGDKNKFIQ
-575 SFMKF
+575 SITKF
-580 FGKIHLFTHEEECS
+580 FGKIHLFTQEEECS
-594 LLEDFKKI
+594 LLEDFKKN

-607 ESIINKINENKNN
+607 ESIMNKIKENKNN

-630 KILKSEEINR
+630 KILKSVDINR
-640 KDLLFNYVIYK
+640 KDLLFSYVIYK
-651 MKHIQDPSISIFEL
+651 MKHIEDHSISIFEL
-665 SIDAFKEMF
+665 NIDSFKEMF
-674 DSALSDR
+674 DSLLSDR
-681 NQIINPGSSDSSVQ
+681 NQIVNPGSSDSSVQ

-728 TNIKQELSKEN
+728 TNIKQAVSKEN
-739 NMKIDVVNIYKFFTI
+739 NMKIDVVNIYQFFNI

-774 QFQLDENEEDI
+774 QYQLDENEEDI
-785 NLIEMENQIGK
+785 NLIEMENQIAN

>member
-1 MNNQSSFFHNT
+1 MNNQNNFFHNT

-18 PAIPRPHSV
+18 PVIPRPHSV

-68 FTMTNKLSSSL
+68 FTLTNKLSSSL

-91 MKKMVTQYKN
+91 MKKLVTQYKN
-101 DFSLAMKK
+101 DFSLARSEMKK
-109 KETIEQ
+109 KELIQQ
-115 KRIKSAMILGNKS
+115 KRIKSAMILGNNS
-128 REKMNEKT
+128 REKIIDKST
-136 NEIDE
+136 EI
-141 VEQMKRQFK
+141 EQMKRQFK
-150 SLKKELLVQK
+150 SLKKELLEQK
-160 ELNQTIANDIK
+160 ELNQTISNDIK
-171 KNPISQLRGENENMY
+171 KNPILQLRGENENMY
-186 VKLKNLVVKYVNSVD
+186 LKIKNLVIKYIDSVD

-214 SDAQLFKE
+214 SDTELFKE
-222 RHQIIQQLQ
+222 RHLIIQQLQ
-231 SDVEVSMKKMSS
+231 SDVEASTKKIAN
-243 IKSEIEKIK
+243 IKSEIEKIR
-252 EEIILNENYIKKK
+252 EEIVLNENYIKKK

-298 KIIELSKKV
+298 KIEELTKKV
-307 DSYKLMSKTNEQA
+307 DSYKLMSKTNEQT
-320 ILKLQKDNSV
+320 IFKLQKENSI
-330 LAIKNKEQQSHIM
+330 LAIKNQEQQSHIM

-357 PSNKINT
+357 PSNKVNT

-380 DEFKD
+380 DEFRD

-409 IEKDNKINTQSN
+409 IEKDNKENTQSN
-421 DSKEEVQKEENKEN
+421 ETKEDVKKEDNKEN

-445 LEQDNEVKK
+445 LEEENEIK
-454 IEKTD
+454 INDKDD
-459 NQDEKIKSKNNVQN
+459 NQKEKIKSKNNVQN

-488 CSKKEKKI
+488 CTKKEKKI
-496 FKYLLRIMFAVN
+496 FKYLLRIMFTVN

-520 KDFTSLP
+520 KDLSSFS
-527 NDSIVNELTSRI
+527 NDVIVNELTSRI
-539 FNEIKNE
+539 FKEIKNE

-566 KGDKSKFIE
+566 KGDKNKFIQ
-575 SFMKF
+575 SITKF
-580 FGKIHLFTHEEECS
+580 FGKIHLFTKEEECS
-594 LLEDFKKI
+594 LLEDFKKN

-607 ESIINKINENKNN
+607 ESIMNKIKENKNN

-630 KILKSEEINR
+630 KILKSVDINR
-640 KDLLFNYVIYK
+640 KDLLFSYVIYK
-651 MKHIQDPSISIFEL
+651 MKHIEDHSISIFEL
-665 SIDAFKEMF
+665 NIDSFKEMF
-674 DSALSDR
+674 DSLLSDR
-681 NQIINPGSSDSSVQ
+681 NQIVNPGSSDSSVQ

-728 TNIKQELSKEN
+728 TNIKQAVSKEN
-739 NMKIDVVNIYKFFTI
+739 NMKIDVVNIYQFFNI

-774 QFQLDENEEDI
+774 QYQLDENEEDI
-785 NLIEMENQIGK
+785 NLIEMENQIAN

>member
-1 MNNQSSFFHNT
+1 MNNQNNFFHNT

-18 PAIPRPHSV
+18 PVIPRPHSV

-68 FTMTNKLSSSL
+68 FTLTNKLSSSL

-91 MKKMVTQYKN
+91 MKKLVTQYKN
-101 DFSLAMKK
+101 DFSLARSEMKK
-109 KETIEQ
+109 KELIQQ
-115 KRIKSAMILGNKS
+115 KRIKSAMILGKNS
-128 REKMNEKT
+128 REKIIDKNT
-136 NEIDE
+136 EI
-141 VEQMKRQFK
+141 EQMKRQFK
-150 SLKKELLVQK
+150 SLKKELLEQK
-160 ELNQTIANDIK
+160 ELNQTISNDIK
-171 KNPISQLRGENENMY
+171 KNPILQLRGENENMY
-186 VKLKNLVVKYVNSVD
+186 LKIKNLVIKYIDSVD

-214 SDAQLFKE
+214 SDTELFKE
-222 RHQIIQQLQ
+222 RHLIIQQLQ
-231 SDVEVSMKKMSS
+231 SDVEASTKKIAN
-243 IKSEIEKIK
+243 IKSEIEKIR
-252 EEIILNENYIKKK
+252 EEIVLNENYIKKK

-298 KIIELSKKV
+298 KIEELTKKV
-307 DSYKLMSKTNEQA
+307 DSYKLMSKTNEQT
-320 ILKLQKDNSV
+320 IFKLQKENSI
-330 LAIKNKEQQSHIM
+330 LAIKNQEQQSHIM

-357 PSNKINT
+357 PSNKVNT

-380 DEFKD
+380 DEFRD

-409 IEKDNKINTQSN
+409 IEKDNKENTQSN
-421 DSKEEVQKEENKEN
+421 ETKEDVKKEDNKEN

-445 LEQDNEVKK
+445 LEEENEIK
-454 IEKTD
+454 INDKDD
-459 NQDEKIKSKNNVQN
+459 NQKEKIKSKNNVQN

-488 CSKKEKKI
+488 CTKKEKKI
-496 FKYLLRIMFAVN
+496 FKYLLRIMFTVN

-520 KDFTSLP
+520 KDLSSFS
-527 NDSIVNELTSRI
+527 NDVIVNELTSRI
-539 FNEIKNE
+539 FKEIKNE

-560 CFNRKY
+560 CFNKKY
-566 KGDKSKFIE
+566 KGDKNKFIQ
-575 SFMKF
+575 SITKF
-580 FGKIHLFTHEEECS
+580 FGKIHLFTKEEECS
-594 LLEDFKKI
+594 LLEDFKKN

-607 ESIINKINENKNN
+607 ESIMNKIKENKNN

-630 KILKSEEINR
+630 KILKSVDINR
-640 KDLLFNYVIYK
+640 KDLLFSYVIYK
-651 MKHIQDPSISIFEL
+651 MKHIEDHSISIFEL
-665 SIDAFKEMF
+665 NIDSFKEMF
-674 DSALSDR
+674 DSLLSDR
-681 NQIINPGSSDSSVQ
+681 NQIVNPGSSDSSVQ

-728 TNIKQELSKEN
+728 TNIKQAVSKEN
-739 NMKIDVVNIYKFFTI
+739 NMKIDVVNIYQFFNI

-774 QFQLDENEEDI
+774 QYQLDENEEDI
-785 NLIEMENQIGK
+785 NLIEMENQIAN

>member
-1 MNNQSSFFHNT
+1 MNNQNNFFHNT

-18 PAIPRPHSV
+18 PVIPRPHSV

-68 FTMTNKLSSSL
+68 FTLTNKLSSSL

-91 MKKMVTQYKN
+91 MKKLVTQSKN
-101 DFSLAMKK
+101 DFSLARSEMKK
-109 KETIEQ
+109 KELIQQ
-115 KRIKSAMILGNKS
+115 KRIKSAMILGKNS
-128 REKMNEKT
+128 REKIIDKST
-136 NEIDE
+136 EI
-141 VEQMKRQFK
+141 EQMKRQFK
-150 SLKKELLVQK
+150 SLKKELLEQK
-160 ELNQTIANDIK
+160 ELNQTISNDIK
-171 KNPISQLRGENENMY
+171 KNPILQLRGENENMY
-186 VKLKNLVVKYVNSVD
+186 LKIKNLVIKYIDSVD

-214 SDAQLFKE
+214 SDTELFKE
-222 RHQIIQQLQ
+222 RHLIIQQLQ
-231 SDVEVSMKKMSS
+231 SDVEASTKKIAN
-243 IKSEIEKIK
+243 IKSEIEKIR
-252 EEIILNENYIKKK
+252 EEIVLNENYIKKK

-298 KIIELSKKV
+298 KIEELTKKV
-307 DSYKLMSKTNEQA
+307 DSYKLMSKTNEQT
-320 ILKLQKDNSV
+320 IFKLQKENSI
-330 LAIKNKEQQSHIM
+330 LAIKNQEQQSHIM

-357 PSNKINT
+357 PSNKVNT

-380 DEFKD
+380 DEFRD

-409 IEKDNKINTQSN
+409 IEKDNKENTQSN
-421 DSKEEVQKEENKEN
+421 ETKEDVKKEDNKEN

-445 LEQDNEVKK
+445 LEEENEIK
-454 IEKTD
+454 INDKDD
-459 NQDEKIKSKNNVQN
+459 NQKEKIKSKNNVQN

-488 CSKKEKKI
+488 CTKKEKKI
-496 FKYLLRIMFAVN
+496 FKYLLRIMFTVN

-520 KDFTSLP
+520 KDLSSFS
-527 NDSIVNELTSRI
+527 NDVIVNELTSRI
-539 FNEIKNE
+539 FKEIKNE

-566 KGDKSKFIE
+566 KGDKNKFIQ
-575 SFMKF
+575 SITKF
-580 FGKIHLFTHEEECS
+580 FGKIHLFTKEEECS
-594 LLEDFKKI
+594 LLEDFKKN

-607 ESIINKINENKNN
+607 ESIMNKIKENKSN

-630 KILKSEEINR
+630 KILKSVDINR
-640 KDLLFNYVIYK
+640 KDLLFSYVIYK
-651 MKHIQDPSISIFEL
+651 MKHIEDHSISIFEL
-665 SIDAFKEMF
+665 NIDSFKEMF
-674 DSALSDR
+674 DSLLSDR
-681 NQIINPGSSDSSVQ
+681 NQIVNPGSSDSSVQ

-728 TNIKQELSKEN
+728 TNIKQAVSKEN
-739 NMKIDVVNIYKFFTI
+739 NMKIDVVNIYQFFNI

-774 QFQLDENEEDI
+774 QYQLDENEEDI
-785 NLIEMENQIGK
+785 NLIEMENQIAN

>member
-1 MNNQSSFFHNT
+1 MNNQNNFFHNT

-18 PAIPRPHSV
+18 PVIPRPHSV

-68 FTMTNKLSSSL
+68 FTLTNKLSSSL

-91 MKKMVTQYKN
+91 MKKLVTQSKN
-101 DFSLAMKK
+101 DFSLARSEMKK
-109 KETIEQ
+109 KELIQQ
-115 KRIKSAMILGNKS
+115 KRIKSAMILGKNS
-128 REKMNEKT
+128 REKIIDKST
-136 NEIDE
+136 EI
-141 VEQMKRQFK
+141 EQMKRQFK
-150 SLKKELLVQK
+150 SLKKELLEQK
-160 ELNQTIANDIK
+160 ELNQTISNDIK
-171 KNPISQLRGENENMY
+171 KNPILQLRGENENMY
-186 VKLKNLVVKYVNSVD
+186 LKIKNLVIKYIDSVD

-214 SDAQLFKE
+214 SDTELFKE
-222 RHQIIQQLQ
+222 RHLIIQQLQ
-231 SDVEVSMKKMSS
+231 SDVEASTKKIAN
-243 IKSEIEKIK
+243 IKSEIEKIR
-252 EEIILNENYIKKK
+252 EEIVLNENYIKKK

-298 KIIELSKKV
+298 KIEELTKKV
-307 DSYKLMSKTNEQA
+307 DSYKLMSKTNEQT
-320 ILKLQKDNSV
+320 IFKLQKENSI
-330 LAIKNKEQQSHIM
+330 LAIKNQEQQSHIM

-357 PSNKINT
+357 PSNKVNT

-380 DEFKD
+380 DEFRD

-409 IEKDNKINTQSN
+409 IEKDNKENTQSN
-421 DSKEEVQKEENKEN
+421 ETKEDVKKEDNKEN

-445 LEQDNEVKK
+445 LEEENEIK
-454 IEKTD
+454 INDKDD
-459 NQDEKIKSKNNVQN
+459 NQKEKIKSKNNVQN

-488 CSKKEKKI
+488 CTKKEKKI
-496 FKYLLRIMFAVN
+496 FKYLLRIMFTVN

-520 KDFTSLP
+520 KDLSSFS
-527 NDSIVNELTSRI
+527 NDVIVNELTSRI
-539 FNEIKNE
+539 FKEIKNE

-560 CFNRKY
+560 CFNKKY
-566 KGDKSKFIE
+566 KGDKNKFIQ
-575 SFMKF
+575 SITKF
-580 FGKIHLFTHEEECS
+580 FGKIHLFTKEEECS
-594 LLEDFKKI
+594 LLEDFKKN

-607 ESIINKINENKNN
+607 ESIMNKIKENKNN

-630 KILKSEEINR
+630 KILKSVDINR
-640 KDLLFNYVIYK
+640 KDLLFSYVIYK
-651 MKHIQDPSISIFEL
+651 MKHIEDHSISIFEL
-665 SIDAFKEMF
+665 NIDSFKEMF
-674 DSALSDR
+674 DSLLSDR
-681 NQIINPGSSDSSVQ
+681 NQIVNPGSSDSSVQ

-728 TNIKQELSKEN
+728 TNIKQAVSKEN
-739 NMKIDVVNIYKFFTI
+739 NMKIDVVNIYQFFNI

-774 QFQLDENEEDI
+774 QYQLDENEEDI
-785 NLIEMENQIGK
+785 NLIEMENQIAN